1 MICVAR
7 VGSVLLLPKD
17 GFAICEGIHKG
28 AVEVDVNDPVR
39 EGGSLGP
46 NVVAVEGRDE
56 VTLTMDDRLDEIVD
70 ASDGRIIGDSPGD
83 GSSTV
88 TTCTVLD
95 GRVVLLL
102 NSGFGINSVS
112 MWKVWSGKHGDVLS

>member
-28 AVEVDVNDPVR
+28 AVEVDVNEPVR

-70 ASDGRIIGDSPGD
+70 ASDGPGD